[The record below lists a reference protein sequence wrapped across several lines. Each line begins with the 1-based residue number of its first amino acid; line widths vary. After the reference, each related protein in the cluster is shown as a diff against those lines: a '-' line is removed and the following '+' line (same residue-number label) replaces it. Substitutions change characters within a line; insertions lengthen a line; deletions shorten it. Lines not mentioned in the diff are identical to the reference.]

1 MIVRCITYP
10 IKKTF
15 IATGKVLDNF
25 PCFVRKRTRN
35 ADDDV
40 ELSVR
45 ETVDDSEAPGEAFD
59 NAVEIAKENFRK
71 SLRKTFGE
79 DYLIKYIILFV
90 ELGETK

>member
-1 MIVRCITYP
+1 MPEPHILSRIVRCITHP

-15 IATGKVLDNF
+15 IATGKVLGNF
-25 PCFVRKRTRN
+25 PCFVRKRTQN

-45 ETVDDSEAPGEAFD
+45 ETFD
-59 NAVEIAKENFRK
+59 NPVETKENFRR
-71 SLRKTFGE
+71 SLQKQFGE

-90 ELGETK
+90 ETGETL

>member
-25 PCFVRKRTRN
+25 PCFVRKRTQY

-45 ETVDDSEAPGEAFD
+45 ETFD
-59 NAVEIAKENFRK
+59 NAVETAKENFRK
-71 SLRKTFGE
+71 SLQKTFGE

-90 ELGETK
+90 ELGETR

>member
-1 MIVRCITYP
+1 MPEPHILSRIVRCITHP

-15 IATGKVLDNF
+15 IATGKVLDKF
-25 PCFVRKRTRN
+25 PCFVGKRTQN

-45 ETVDDSEAPGEAFD
+45 ETFD
-59 NAVEIAKENFRK
+59 NAVETAKENFRR
-71 SLRKTFGE
+71 SLQKKFGE

-90 ELGETK
+90 ELGETR